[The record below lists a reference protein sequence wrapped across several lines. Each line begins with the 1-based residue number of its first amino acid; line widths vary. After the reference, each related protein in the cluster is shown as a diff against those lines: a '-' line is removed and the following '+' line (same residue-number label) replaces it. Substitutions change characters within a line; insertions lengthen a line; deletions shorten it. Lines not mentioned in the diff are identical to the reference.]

1 MSFIYLTLHYENNN
15 ILAKKSFLS
24 IRIIMIK
31 RISKK
36 KTIRIISFILLL
48 IPFVS
53 CQNEK
58 DEITYYDT
66 YIEGYVKDNYTKEPI
81 SGIVFDAN
89 YYDGNSKEKL
99 FVENLVKTD
108 INGYYKVKIPKHG
121 DINKGDNRLSFDFTS
136 IELIPHNT
144 ENYTFREGEFS
155 YKAYNLISQCVQI
168 NISPIT
174 FGYLKVSFNKNL
186 YPRFESYLYKS
197 SFEAPLYK
205 PCLVD
210 SSISNDKKT
219 YYYKSYVGV
228 NDITFYDLGKLHFI
242 ISNPRDTVV
251 IIK

>member
-1 MSFIYLTLHYENNN
+1 MIKQIY
-15 ILAKKSFLS
+15 KKKS
-24 IRIIMIK
+24 IRIIAL
-31 RISKK
+31 
-36 KTIRIISFILLL
+36 ILLL
-48 IPFVS
+48 IPFVG
-53 CQNEK
+53 CKNEK

-66 YIEGYVKDNYTKEPI
+66 YIEGYLKDNYTKEPI
-81 SGIVFDAN
+81 AGIVFDAN
-89 YYDGNSKEKL
+89 YYDNNSGGKL

-121 DINKGDNRLSFDFTS
+121 DVNKGDDRLSFDFTS
-136 IELIPHNT
+136 IELIPHNN

-155 YKAYNLISQCVQI
+155 YSAYNLTSQSVQI

-174 FGYLKVSFNKNL
+174 FGYLKVSFDKAL

-197 SFEAPLYK
+197 SFEVPLYK

-228 NDITFYDLGKLHFI
+228 NDFTFYDLGKLHFI